1 MGNLLI
7 LHALGLSEY
16 ALEKELPVP
25 GTVPARV
32 PDPDPGEGS
41 GTGAGT
47 SPGTSSKDAV
57 ARKNAFLQT
66 VERCRQ
72 LPDLASMM
80 VLTDLPEERLT
91 SWWKPEWGQIL
102 SRPAWTT
109 EELLRVLGEQGASY
123 EHIFIV
129 WADSPLL
136 DIGLSKKMYAGHLRY
151 FADYT
156 FADGYPLGL
165 SPGILKPAAL
175 SQLGELARRHEVAVG
190 RDYIF
195 EVLQKDINAFDL
207 ETEVAPR
214 DQRLLRVSL
223 SADTRRNFLLLE
235 RIIEAGGYDAPSVQE
250 VLDTRPEL
258 LRTLPAYYNVQIAAG
273 CPQACSY
280 CPYPKIGGDILNRRE
295 EMSPE
300 QWSGLLDQA
309 VAFSGDAVIGIS
321 AWGEPS
327 LHSRIAEMVKGV
339 LEREGLSLVIETS
352 GVGWSVPVL
361 EEIAAH
367 PAAVGR
373 DSSEKL
379 TWIVSLDADERDL
392 YEELR
397 GLQPEEARATVD
409 MLRELFPGQVYV
421 QAVRMKS
428 NEDQL
433 DGFFRHWEKEEN
445 VEVIIQKYD
454 SFCAVL
460 PDRKVTDLTPIER
473 FPCWHLKRDIFILLD
488 GSVPMCREDLKN
500 EYLLGNVFEEGIED
514 IWNRGDQYYQRH
526 LDGRYPPLCEK
537 CDEFYTYNF

>member
-25 GTVPARV
+25 DKASNKASDT
-32 PDPDPGEGS
+32 
-41 GTGAGT
+41 T
-47 SPGTSSKDAV
+47 SDAV
-57 ARKNAFLQT
+57 SKNGAVGKNAFLQT
-66 VERCRQ
+66 VERCRR
-72 LPDLASMM
+72 LPDLTSMI

-91 SWWKPEWGQIL
+91 AYWKQEWGSIV
-102 SRPAWTT
+102 SRPVWTT
-109 EELLRVLGEQGASY
+109 AELLRFLGDQGEPY
-123 EHIFIV
+123 DHIFIV
-129 WADSPLL
+129 WADSPLI
-136 DIGLSKKMYAGHLRY
+136 DIGLSEKMYARHLR
-151 FADYT
+151 FFSDYT

-165 SPGILKPAAL
+165 SPGILKPSAL

-223 SADTRRNFLLLE
+223 SADTRRNLLLLE
-235 RIIEAGGYDAPSVQE
+235 RIIEAGGWDASSVQE
-250 VLDTRPEL
+250 VLDTRPGL
-258 LRTLPAYYNVQIAAG
+258 LRTLPAYYNVQITAG

-280 CPYPKIGGDILNRRE
+280 CPYPRFGGDILKRRE
-295 EMSPE
+295 EMPPE
-300 QWSGLLDQA
+300 QWSDLLDQA
-309 VAFSGDAVIGIS
+309 VGFSGDAVIGIS

-327 LHSRIAEMVKGV
+327 LHTRIVEMTAEV
-339 LEREGLSLVIETS
+339 LERDGLSLVIETS

-367 PAAVGR
+367 AATVENGLSGR
-373 DSSEKL
+373 L

-397 GLQPEEARATVD
+397 GSQPEEARATVD

-454 SFCAVL
+454 SFCGVL

-473 FPCWHLKRDIFILLD
+473 FPCWHLKRDMFILLD
-488 GSVPMCREDLKN
+488 GSVPMCREDLKA
-500 EYLLGNVFEEGIED
+500 EYLLGNVFKEGIGE
-514 IWNRGDQYYQRH
+514 IWNRGDQYYRRH
-526 LDGRYPPLCEK
+526 LEGNYPSLCEK